1 MIKYHL
7 DYGISKELMQS
18 TLGKDDAILSEWF
31 WIIDLDPDH
40 SKGTHKIS
48 SLNFCLNAKKLAI
61 VLHSEHV
68 EMKETS
74 EKLLKIIITLSGP
87 QLVLKQ

>member
-1 MIKYHL
+1 MA
-7 DYGISKELMQS
+7 
-18 TLGKDDAILSEWF
+18 T
-31 WIIDLDPDH
+31 
-40 SKGTHKIS
+40 
-48 SLNFCLNAKKLAI
+48 

-74 EKLLKIIITLSGP
+74 EKLVLKIIITLSGT